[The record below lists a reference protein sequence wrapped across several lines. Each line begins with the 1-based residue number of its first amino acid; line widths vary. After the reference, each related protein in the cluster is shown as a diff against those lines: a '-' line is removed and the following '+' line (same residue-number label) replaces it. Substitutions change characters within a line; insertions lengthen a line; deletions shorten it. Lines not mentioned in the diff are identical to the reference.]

1 MNKIIITISG
11 PCGSGKTM
19 LACMIKG
26 ILTEALDVPLE
37 NITINNPDGDINT
50 ERMEAHIRDPK
61 ELGIPEVFSNMVV
74 TINEV
79 HSRRDRD

>member
-1 MNKIIITISG
+1 MNDIVITIGG

-26 ILTEALDVPLE
+26 ILVEAMDVPADRVVV
-37 NITINNPDGDINT
+37 NNPDGDINT
-50 ERMEAHIRDPK
+50 VRMDEHIRDPK
-61 ELGIPEVFSNMVV
+61 HKGIPEVFGKMNV

-79 HSRRDRD
+79 QTLRHF